1 MHETTKRKS
10 PKPCHAL
17 LFICSP
23 FCPSHPELVSVRM
36 GDSEYLYKSL
46 NFAVSGAQNESYLWC
61 GKISKWCGSFDNS
74 MNDETVEAVID
85 FLERSLKQYAG
96 IQTLEDAGKA
106 IERFADILHQATPYC
121 NRNRLIETLKQ
132 QNVTAEDEMLI
143 RGVTKNF
150 PAIALGLIELALP
163 TVRKDFPALNSGRP
177 KSLTSEEERAACE
190 YIGKLHVEGL
200 EMKIAKQRAAQ
211 KFNVSVPTINRTWA
225 ERKKGHIPSPKEILE
240 IFKAKQANTA
250 RALPVSDEKSSENA
264 TRTSSSEDSNDP
276 SLHRVESAETSH
288 ES

>member
-1 MHETTKRKS
+1 VGAPMFIGNGFQVLYTSLEPISNSRRAEILHCPLHAGSSNAMHDTTKRKS
-10 PKPCHAL
+10 PKPCHPL
-17 LFICSP
+17 SGSLTFFIRQR
-23 FCPSHPELVSVRM
+23 H
-36 GDSEYLYKSL
+36 
-46 NFAVSGAQNESYLWC
+46 N
-61 GKISKWCGSFDNS
+61 
-74 MNDETVEAVID
+74 
-85 FLERSLKQYAG
+85 
-96 IQTLEDAGKA
+96 
-106 IERFADILHQATPYC
+106 C

-143 RGVTKNF
+143 RGVTKTF

-225 ERKKGHIPSPKEILE
+225 EREKGHIPSAKEILE

-250 RALPVSDEKSSENA
+250 KALPVSDEKSSENA
-264 TRTSSSEDSNDP
+264 TRTSF
-276 SLHRVESAETSH
+276 LKGQQ
-288 ES
+288 